1 MTKNGLYKSGR
12 ALAYHSCRFAIYA
25 MSATNMVNVKMQFMC
40 NDINSGIYYFGDSYT
55 TLGDPSR
62 FPRHLMN
69 YGYDNYLLCGYGGG
83 QSLGEITTF
92 REMMKI
98 KKPKYVVWA
107 LGMNDGDSTTSIN
120 ENWKTCVDEVIEYC
134 DDNGIEIILA
144 TIPNTP
150 VINNSLKNEY
160 IKSSGKR
167 YVDYARA
174 VGATSV
180 GSTWY
185 NGMLHTDNVHP
196 TELGAK
202 ALCERLMLDV
212 PEMMN

>member
-1 MTKNGLYKSGR
+1 
-12 ALAYHSCRFAIYA
+12 
-25 MSATNMVNVKMQFMC
+25 
-40 NDINSGIYYFGDSYT
+40 
-55 TLGDPSR
+55 
-62 FPRHLMN
+62 
-69 YGYDNYLLCGYGGG
+69 
-83 QSLGEITTF
+83 
-92 REMMKI
+92 MMKI
-98 KKPKYVVWA
+98 KNPKYVVWA